1 MWFRVSRVRVPLPT
15 PLRIRDWE
23 KSQSLFF
30 LPTQGCRQVVRQGTL
45 TPSSAGSS
53 PAIPAKHFRM
63 APHPVIYY
71 AYAPLAQSVEHLP
84 FKQGVWGSN
93 PQRGTKKDAT
103 RSGGVFFGA
112 PLSKK
117 ADGLFGQMNFAPNR
131 AFSPPWA
138 GKTHSGPTSTVGSAE
153 ASSFGPR
160 PAPRKVFFATYTP
173 PQKTDYI
180 LFAALRRRE
189 LCETFCR
196 QLGPHRIVY
205 IHMHSALCS

>member
-1 MWFRVSRVRVPLPT
+1 M
-15 PLRIRDWE
+15 
-23 KSQSLFF
+23 
-30 LPTQGCRQVVRQGTL
+30 VRQGTL

-131 AFSPPWA
+131 AFYPPWA

-160 PAPRKVFFATYTP
+160 PAQSVFCDVHAAAKNGFQRIHTAATAQTLRVFLQEFAFNGTIF
-173 PQKTDYI
+173 QKPVDTR
-180 LFAALRRRE
+180 LFRVL
-189 LCETFCR
+189 
-196 QLGPHRIVY
+196 Y
-205 IHMHSALCS
+205 

>member
-1 MWFRVSRVRVPLPT
+1 MSRVRVPLPT
-15 PLRIRDWE
+15 PQKEMRDRE
-23 KSQSLFF
+23 CPGPSSLS
-30 LPTQGCRQVVRQGTL
+30 TQGCRQVVRQGTL

-131 AFSPPWA
+131 AFYPPWA

-153 ASSFGPR
+153 ASSFGLR
-160 PAPRKVFFATYTP
+160 PAQSVFATYTP
-173 PQKTDYI
+173 PQKTDWT

-189 LCETFCR
+189 LCEM
-196 QLGPHRIVY
+196 VY
-205 IHMHSALCS
+205 FSL

>member
-71 AYAPLAQSVEHLP
+71 TYAPLAQSVEHLP

-117 ADGLFGQMNFAPNR
+117 ADGLFGQRDFAPNR
-131 AFSPPWA
+131 AFYPPWA

-153 ASSFGPR
+153 ASSFGLR
-160 PAPRKVFFATYTP
+160 PAQSVFATYTP
-173 PQKTDYI
+173 PQKTDWI
-180 LFAALRRRE
+180 FFALLRRRE
-189 LCETFCR
+189 LCETFLNKR
-196 QLGPHRIVY
+196 TGRSEVTPQ
-205 IHMHSALCS
+205 S

>member
-1 MWFRVSRVRVPLPT
+1 MSRVRVPLPT

-103 RSGGVFFGA
+103 RSGGVFFDA

-117 ADGLFGQMNFAPNR
+117 ADGLFRQMDFAPNR
-131 AFSPPWA
+131 AFYPPWA
-138 GKTHSGPTSTVGSAE
+138 GKTHSGPTSTVGPAE
-153 ASSFGPR
+153 AGSFGPR
-160 PAPRKVFFATYTP
+160 PAQGVFCDVHAAAKNGLDTNRGAAAPRT
-173 PQKTDYI
+173 
-180 LFAALRRRE
+180 L
-189 LCETFCR
+189 
-196 QLGPHRIVY
+196 
-205 IHMHSALCS
+205 

>member
-1 MWFRVSRVRVPLPT
+1 MSRVRVPLPT

-53 PAIPAKHFRM
+53 PAIPATPFRM
-63 APHPVIYY
+63 APSFFHMCH
-71 AYAPLAQSVEHLP
+71 APLAQSVEHLP

-131 AFSPPWA
+131 AFYPPWA

>member
-1 MWFRVSRVRVPLPT
+1 M
-15 PLRIRDWE
+15 
-23 KSQSLFF
+23 
-30 LPTQGCRQVVRQGTL
+30 VRQGTL
-45 TPSSAGSS
+45 TPSLAGSS
-53 PAIPAKHFRM
+53 PAIPAKVYPEGCTGM
-63 APHPVIYY
+63 IGCLPSCENKPS
-71 AYAPLAQSVEHLP
+71 APLAQSVEHLP

-131 AFSPPWA
+131 AFYPPWA